1 VASGVLEAMQLKG
14 LETSATVKL
23 LFGKVDRE
31 IKRLADNGEASFR
44 IDPPRELT
52 KNLLYYVAHARSGGE
67 RVKDIKHT
75 YRLDDLVPTEAEL
88 EQAKGTLAGKNRAL
102 LDTVSSAIKE
112 DLLRVKD
119 QLDLF
124 LRNADAKPE
133 DLASQTDVLD
143 RVADTL
149 GMLGL
154 GVPRRVVQ
162 DQRKALSEIAAGMR
176 KAEEGALLDIAGA
189 LLYVEASLDENIET
203 LGGSETPTPTAA
215 AAATAELELPQVE
228 VKRILEA
235 VMKEAQ
241 ANLQQAKND
250 VVAFV
255 ESPWDHA
262 KVTTIPRLLEEIAG
276 ALKML
281 NLDEAVEQTQAL
293 TRFIEVELL
302 RMKRVPSSEQM
313 DRLADALASIEYY
326 VEATRDQRV
335 GREKIL
341 DVTRRSLEALGYW
354 PVPSDDELAQRIEA
368 MPAQA
373 PEPAP
378 IVVPDSLTL
387 GFGPP
392 TVSGRKAMQD
402 MPEPTAA
409 EAAAMPSI
417 DLPGMEDIA
426 AYAARVDRRED
437 APAATPEYAS
447 AEGGVMPELRSVVE
461 IGRGSDLSD
470 LMLGETAGHAH
481 APPPP
486 AADLAGLRFAETQSG
501 LGVDR
506 DDDYEWIEV
515 EEEVELESPADITAD
530 ATFQSAPSDEIDDE
544 IREVFVEEVHEEINN
559 IGRQLPEWRAQVE
572 DFEKL
577 KPIRRSFHTL
587 KGSGRLV
594 GALALGEFS
603 WKIENMLNRVLD
615 KTIQP
620 SEAVHA
626 ILGHAVAALP
636 ELLAALRGEG
646 APKADIAGIMA
657 VADRLSQG
665 EEAFLSRTEKVKVKQ
680 VGGCA
685 CRGRA
690 WTVRPSR
697 WSSSRRSTSRSRSK
711 SPRKKTRYRSRRWR
725 CRRWRKSWR
734 YRSSRRPPCSKRRPP
749 ARRCRR
755 SSRRCARSSRAS
767 SKATW
772 SPSPTTST
780 HPTSRRPRSRRARR
794 CCARCTPCTARSP
807 WSTCRCW
814 AWCSGRSRAT
824 SSACAPRRKPRTDVA
839 SWRSRRLPSS

>member
-1 VASGVLEAMQLKG
+1 ATTGLSDQVEA
-14 LETSATVKL
+14 
-23 LFGKVDRE
+23 
-31 IKRLADNGEASFR
+31 
-44 IDPPRELT
+44 
-52 KNLLYYVAHARSGGE
+52 
-67 RVKDIKHT
+67 
-75 YRLDDLVPTEAEL
+75 
-88 EQAKGTLAGKNRAL
+88 
-102 LDTVSSAIKE
+102 
-112 DLLRVKD
+112 
-119 QLDLF
+119 
-124 LRNADAKPE
+124 
-133 DLASQTDVLD
+133 LD

-215 AAATAELELPQVE
+215 AAAATAELELPQVE

-262 KVTTIPRLLEEIAG
+262 KVTTIPRLLEEISG

-354 PVPSDDELAQRIEA
+354 PLPSDKELAQRIEA

-437 APAATPEYAS
+437 APAAAPEPAS
-447 AEGGVMPELRSVVE
+447 AEGADVPELRTVVE
-461 IGRGSDLSD
+461 IARGKDLSD

-486 AADLAGLRFAETQSG
+486 AADLA
-501 LGVDR
+501 
-506 DDDYEWIEV
+506 
-515 EEEVELESPADITAD
+515 
-530 ATFQSAPSDEIDDE
+530 
-544 IREVFVEEVHEEINN
+544 
-559 IGRQLPEWRAQVE
+559 
-572 DFEKL
+572 
-577 KPIRRSFHTL
+577 
-587 KGSGRLV
+587 
-594 GALALGEFS
+594 
-603 WKIENMLNRVLD
+603 
-615 KTIQP
+615 
-620 SEAVHA
+620 
-626 ILGHAVAALP
+626 
-636 ELLAALRGEG
+636 
-646 APKADIAGIMA
+646 
-657 VADRLSQG
+657 
-665 EEAFLSRTEKVKVKQ
+665 
-680 VGGCA
+680 
-685 CRGRA
+685 
-690 WTVRPSR
+690 
-697 WSSSRRSTSRSRSK
+697 
-711 SPRKKTRYRSRRWR
+711 
-725 CRRWRKSWR
+725 
-734 YRSSRRPPCSKRRPP
+734 
-749 ARRCRR
+749 
-755 SSRRCARSSRAS
+755 
-767 SKATW
+767 
-772 SPSPTTST
+772 
-780 HPTSRRPRSRRARR
+780 
-794 CCARCTPCTARSP
+794 
-807 WSTCRCW
+807 
-814 AWCSGRSRAT
+814 
-824 SSACAPRRKPRTDVA
+824 
-839 SWRSRRLPSS
+839 